1 MPFYRPQVPSSLRTT
16 DLTPNPEYIAYIE
29 DSPALLWLSDVH
41 GDLLHANNTWRLSTG
56 ANIADYRRESVW
68 DLVHADDRDRLARLT
83 QNLGLDSIS
92 YEFRQ
97 LQSDGSYHW
106 MLERVRPW
114 LSQDGLLAGYI
125 SNATDIQAQKQRE
138 ANLTIL
144 SLRQNSL
151 IQFSRRVMENDD
163 LPELHAEVLSLVCE
177 HLSVPAAVLILQ
189 QIENGPLSILA
200 THGLDPA
207 SPPPQ
212 LSGSPL
218 RDNTAEWPADEDSF
232 PLSAAWLQSEN
243 WTEAVTVSLDPR
255 QPSLGCIVALRR
267 GALQASIGPL
277 HYARDLASILQVAH
291 TRIRSQT
298 KSQETA
304 ARTMQA
310 QKMEAVGLLAGGLAH
325 DFNNLLTAI
334 RCFADLLLDDL
345 SDPAQRAKVE
355 DILHASSRA
364 SHLVRQLVSFSRQ
377 EAAHPEPTDLNT
389 IIDSLRG
396 FLRSVLSEHV
406 QIQIDLSENAAWCH
420 VDGKQL
426 EQIIFNLC
434 LNARDVMPA
443 DGRLTLS
450 VSHRPETAEGKRFVR
465 LAVAD
470 TGPGIPEAV
479 QEKLFQPFYS
489 TKPKGRGTGLGLAS
503 SLEIARSFG
512 GTITYETAPGK
523 GTVFYVDLPEIADP
537 LADEMGAEHGPDAL
551 SGHPCG
557 GVRVLLVEDD
567 ELVRAVS
574 CLLAESLGHSVI
586 AFGDS
591 LEASAWAEETRLEAI
606 DLLITDIIMPS
617 LNGYE
622 LSKRLYAI
630 KPELKV
636 LFMSGYVEDD
646 TTVKAMARPGVVF
659 LPKPFTGQTFAAK
672 LAETLAHQA

>member
-1 MPFYRPQVPSSLRTT
+1 MPFYRPQVPPSLRIAAI
-16 DLTPNPEYIAYIE
+16 TPNPEYLSYVE
-29 DSPALLWLSDVH
+29 DSPALLWLSDPH
-41 GDLLHANNTWRLSTG
+41 GDLIHANANWRNFTGVSVAQYRRSDVWEFVHPDDRERLSLLAQSLGT
-56 ANIADYRRESVW
+56 ESV
-68 DLVHADDRDRLARLT
+68 A
-83 QNLGLDSIS
+83 

-97 LQSDGSYHW
+97 KRADGTYRW
-106 MLERVRPW
+106 MHERVRPW
-114 LSQDGLLAGYI
+114 LTNDGALAGYI
-125 SNATDIQAQKQRE
+125 SNTIDIQEQKERE

-144 SLRQNSL
+144 ALRQTSL
-151 IQFSRRVMENDD
+151 TQFSRRVIENDD
-163 LPELHAEVLSLVCE
+163 LESLHAEALGLICE
-177 HLSVPAAVLILQ
+177 HLSVPAAVLVFQAL
-189 QIENGPLSILA
+189 EDGPLAVLG
-200 THGLDPA
+200 THGLDPG
-207 SPPPQ
+207 SPAPQ
-212 LSGSPL
+212 LSGQPL
-218 RDNTAEWPADEDSF
+218 SSSTSEWPADEDAF
-232 PLSAAWLQSEN
+232 PLSQDWLQQEN
-243 WTEAVTVSLDPR
+243 WAEAVSISLDPR

-267 GALQASIGPL
+267 QPQPVPIGPL
-277 HYARDLASILQVAH
+277 HYIRDLAGILHVAH
-291 TRIRSQT
+291 TRIRSQA

-304 ARTMQA
+304 TRSLQA
-310 QKMEAVGLLAGGLAH
+310 QKMEAVGLLAGGVAH

-345 SDPAQRAKVE
+345 SDPGQRSKVE

-406 QIQIDLSENAAWCH
+406 KIQIDLCEQAAWCH

-443 DGRLTLS
+443 DGTLSLS
-450 VSHRPETAEGKRFVR
+450 VSHRTDAADGKRLVR
-465 LAVAD
+465 LSVAD

-479 QEKLFQPFYS
+479 REKLFQPFYS

-512 GTITYETAPGK
+512 GTLTYETELGK
-523 GTVFYVDLPEIADP
+523 GTVFHIDLPEIADP
-537 LADEMGAEHGPDAL
+537 LADELGFE
-551 SGHPCG
+551 SGLDSACNQAAA

-574 CLLAESLGHSVI
+574 RLLAESLGHTVL

-591 LEASAWAEETRLEAI
+591 LEASQWAEETRLESI
-606 DLLITDIIMPS
+606 DLLITDIVMPG

-636 LFMSGYVEDD
+636 LFMSGYVEDAS
-646 TTVKAMARPGVVF
+646 TIKAMSQPGVFF
-659 LPKPFTGQTFAAK
+659 LSKPFTGQTFAAK
-672 LAETLAHQA
+672 LAETLAAEA